1 MKIIAIVHETPEILA
16 GVFFKV
22 FKGFK
27 GDTLRLALIL
37 PPPIHIFN
45 QKEKIKQGA
54 FRSPKLKVFKTP
66 FQKKNYFFRFPF
78 YCDINRCLVDYD
90 EIYGIQEEQ
99 KWITLTL
106 VFIFMRDLCYFVLE
120 FFFIKPLR
128 VELCAIRP
136 FIKVGKYS

>member
-66 FQKKNYFFRFPF
+66 FQKKKIIFFVFHF
-78 YCDINRCLVDYD
+78 IV
-90 EIYGIQEEQ
+90 
-99 KWITLTL
+99 TLIGASLTMTKSMGYRRNKNGL
-106 VFIFMRDLCYFVLE
+106 H
-120 FFFIKPLR
+120 
-128 VELCAIRP
+128 
-136 FIKVGKYS
+136 